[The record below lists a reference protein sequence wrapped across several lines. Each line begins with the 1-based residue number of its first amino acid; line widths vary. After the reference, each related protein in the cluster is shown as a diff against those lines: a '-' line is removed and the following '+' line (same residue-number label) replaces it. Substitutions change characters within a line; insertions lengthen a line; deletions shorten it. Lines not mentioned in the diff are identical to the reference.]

1 MAAII
6 KSRAEQLCLPLG
18 QNVAVQ
24 PRAMLRKWT
33 RTAAD
38 GAVAPRPLVQIEAP
52 RSVED
57 IPRTAPSS
65 QSKSPRR
72 CTPVELMPS
81 AAAMTLVSASSS
93 PATAR
98 KSGSAPEK
106 KYKCQFCNR
115 AFSRSEHR
123 SRHERSH
130 TKERPF
136 KCLKCRSTF
145 VRRDLLLRHDR
156 TVHAKDGGVPLH
168 SEVKRRTSTKAP
180 EVSPPG
186 PAASSMAM
194 DTATLEQIEASNDDI
209 VDIETAAMLMT
220 DFHHKAMASQEPEPV
235 PETQDATMSNTGPPL
250 MEPAAYTAPGQ
261 MSLPQMPWDS
271 MVPHSVNEPKHPA
284 QDSHPAFNSA
294 SALSSHAHQLPPI
307 MERQM
312 SGSDAL
318 PPSFQA
324 MNGSVPA
331 SGLGTPGALSPYPS
345 MLGPVS
351 PVDYRRSPGPS
362 QALTMTKAPQVE
374 SDEQCAKIYENIR
387 NADSENAL
395 LDTFHLPSLNTLNR
409 LLKTYFE
416 LFHPHLPFLHPATF
430 QPSEVSA
437 PLLLAVLSIG
447 ALYIFD
453 QDQAYM
459 LHIGSKVLV
468 NQFLQNKENFS
479 SRKCPLWTMQS
490 TLINMIFA
498 SWSGD
503 PKGLEWACSIKSLLA
518 NMVAGNRYELKL
530 RSEARGDVQPNHEEW
545 VEDEQ
550 CRRTYYAVYIFFGLL
565 TLTYNHTPAMGFNEF
580 DNLELPSSESL
591 WTMEVSD
598 DESWRERLAA
608 SKIITFR
615 QAHDNLFQGDPAQYS
630 AFATR
635 VMINALFLEVWY
647 HKRSPEALQDV
658 VTEYKL
664 RLALE
669 TWEKSLP
676 LCEPETVVVH
686 LSAPHKGHPLIFN
699 AMAMYR
705 NTRARLVVDLKSVQE
720 ALRYHD
726 SYEVA
731 AAMTHARDK
740 VQRSQEM
747 IKVIQECFDCIEV
760 AALQGIRWVARTSA
774 TNWSIEHPLT
784 GMDMMVILTLWLY
797 RLEHDEEPANEEELA
812 MYNKLRNL
820 FDDDS
825 VDVYGAKLSSTVA
838 RLWGSMIDEVVVWG
852 ITKLMGEAFKLHSQA
867 LVGYEDAMSS
877 RSGSATPSLA
887 TGGVQVLEMQVAY

>member
-1 MAAII
+1 M
-6 KSRAEQLCLPLG
+6 
-18 QNVAVQ
+18 
-24 PRAMLRKWT
+24 
-33 RTAAD
+33 
-38 GAVAPRPLVQIEAP
+38 
-52 RSVED
+52 
-57 IPRTAPSS
+57 
-65 QSKSPRR
+65 
-72 CTPVELMPS
+72 
-81 AAAMTLVSASSS
+81 
-93 PATAR
+93 
-98 KSGSAPEK
+98 
-106 KYKCQFCNR
+106 
-115 AFSRSEHR
+115 
-123 SRHERSH
+123 
-130 TKERPF
+130 
-136 KCLKCRSTF
+136 KCRSTF

-168 SEVKRRTSTKAP
+168 SEQKRRTSTKAA
-180 EVSPPG
+180 EVSAPG
-186 PAASSMAM
+186 PSKGAMPM
-194 DTATLEQIEASNDDI
+194 DTATLEQIEASSDGM
-209 VDIETAAMLMT
+209 VDIETAAMLMA
-220 DFHHKAMASQEPEPV
+220 DFHHKAMASQEPEITTEAPIS
-235 PETQDATMSNTGPPL
+235 PNGPAL
-250 MEPAAYTAPGQ
+250 LEPANAYPAPGQ

-271 MVPHSVNEPKHPA
+271 MVPHNSTEAKPQPTA
-284 QDSHPAFNSA
+284 ADSHPAFNSA
-294 SALSSHAHQLPPI
+294 SALSSHPHQLPPI

-318 PPSFQA
+318 APSFQS
-324 MNGSVPA
+324 MNGSGAV

-362 QALTMTKAPQVE
+362 QALTMTRAPQVD
-374 SDEQCAKIYENIR
+374 SDEQCARIYENIKHS
-387 NADSENAL
+387 DTEGAL

-409 LLKTYFE
+409 LLKTYFD
-416 LFHPHLPFLHPATF
+416 LFHHHLPFLHPATF
-430 QPSEVSA
+430 NPTEVSA

-490 TLINMIFA
+490 TLLNMIFA

-530 RSEARGDVQPNHEEW
+530 RSEAREGAQPNHKEW
-545 VEDEQ
+545 VVDEQ

-580 DNLELPSSESL
+580 DTLELPSSESM

-598 DESWRERLAA
+598 DESWRESLTA

-615 QAHDNLFQGDPAQYS
+615 QAHDNLFQGESARYS

-669 TWEKSLP
+669 TWEKSME
-676 LCEPETVVVH
+676 LCEPETVVVQ

-705 NTRARLVVDLKSVQE
+705 NTRARLVVDLKSIQE
-720 ALRYHD
+720 ALRYHE

-731 AAMTHARDK
+731 AAMTNARDK
-740 VQRSQEM
+740 VQRSPEM

-760 AALQGIRWVARTSA
+760 AAVQGIRWVARTSA
-774 TNWSIEHPLT
+774 TNWSIEHPLC
-784 GMDMMVILTLWLY
+784 GMDLMVILTLWLY
-797 RLEHDEEPANEEELA
+797 RLEHDEEPATEEELA

-852 ITKLMGEAFKLHSQA
+852 YVFLHLSVIDSALTVPSITKLMGEAFKLHSQA
-867 LVGYEDAMSS
+867 LVGYEDAMSEH
-877 RSGSATPSLA
+877 SGSATPSMA
-887 TGGVQVLEMQVAY
+887 PGGVQVLEMQVAY

>member
-1 MAAII
+1 
-6 KSRAEQLCLPLG
+6 
-18 QNVAVQ
+18 
-24 PRAMLRKWT
+24 
-33 RTAAD
+33 
-38 GAVAPRPLVQIEAP
+38 
-52 RSVED
+52 
-57 IPRTAPSS
+57 
-65 QSKSPRR
+65 
-72 CTPVELMPS
+72 
-81 AAAMTLVSASSS
+81 
-93 PATAR
+93 
-98 KSGSAPEK
+98 
-106 KYKCQFCNR
+106 
-115 AFSRSEHR
+115 
-123 SRHERSH
+123 
-130 TKERPF
+130 
-136 KCLKCRSTF
+136 

-156 TVHAKDGGVPLH
+156 TVHAKDGGAPLP
-168 SEVKRRTSTKAP
+168 SEQKRRTSNKAAEAGP
-180 EVSPPG
+180 SK
-186 PAASSMAM
+186 PAAPI
-194 DTATLEQIEASNDDI
+194 DTTQLAHIDDNEDDMVDADIEA
-209 VDIETAAMLMT
+209 AAMLMT
-220 DFHHKAMASQEPEPV
+220 DFHHRAMASQEPEMVPNHSEPV
-235 PETQDATMSNTGPPL
+235 ISPTGPSM
-250 MEPAAYTAPGQ
+250 MEPVVPYTAPGQ
-261 MSLPQMPWDS
+261 NMLPQMPWRDS
-271 MVPHSVNEPKHPA
+271 MVPQPETKSP
-284 QDSHPAFNSA
+284 SAFRT
-294 SALSSHAHQLPPI
+294 SALSSHPHQLPPL
-307 MERQM
+307 MERTM
-312 SGSDAL
+312 SGNDTLA
-318 PPSFQA
+318 PTFPS
-324 MNGSVPA
+324 MDGGN
-331 SGLGTPGALSPYPS
+331 GLGTPGALSPYPS

-351 PVDYRRSPGPS
+351 PVDYRKSPGPS
-362 QALTMTKAPQVE
+362 QALTMTRAPQLE
-374 SDEQCAKIYENIR
+374 SEDQCVRIYENIKQY
-387 NADSENAL
+387 DSENAL
-395 LDTFHLPSLNTLNR
+395 LETFHLPSLNTLNR
-409 LLKTYFE
+409 LLKTYFD
-416 LFHPHLPFLHPATF
+416 LFHHHLPFLHPATF
-430 QPSEVSA
+430 NPTEVSA

-490 TLINMIFA
+490 TLLNMIFS

-518 NMVAGNRYELKL
+518 NMVAGNRYELKI
-530 RSEARGDVQPNHEEW
+530 RTEAREGASPTHQEW
-545 VEDEQ
+545 VVDEQ

-580 DNLELPSSESL
+580 DTLELPSSESL

-598 DESWRERLAA
+598 EDAWRESVEQ

-615 QAHDNLFQGDPAQYS
+615 QAHDNLFQGETARYS

-669 TWEKSLP
+669 TWEKSLE
-676 LCEPETVVVH
+676 LCEPETVVVQ

-699 AMAMYR
+699 AMALYR
-705 NTRARLVVDLKSVQE
+705 NTRARLVVDLKSIQE

-731 AAMTHARDK
+731 AAMTNARDK

-760 AALQGIRWVARTSA
+760 AAVQGIRWVARTSA

-784 GMDMMVILTLWLY
+784 GMDLMVILTLWLY
-797 RLEHDEEPANEEELA
+797 RLEHDEEPATEEELA

-852 ITKLMGEAFKLHSQA
+852 YVHSTSNTYYIM
-867 LVGYEDAMSS
+867 L
-877 RSGSATPSLA
+877 T
-887 TGGVQVLEMQVAY
+887 

>member
-1 MAAII
+1 MTV
-6 KSRAEQLCLPLG
+6 LP
-18 QNVAVQ
+18 ATS
-24 PRAMLRKWT
+24 A
-33 RTAAD
+33 
-38 GAVAPRPLVQIEAP
+38 
-52 RSVED
+52 
-57 IPRTAPSS
+57 APSS
-65 QSKSPRR
+65 GRK
-72 CTPVELMPS
+72 
-81 AAAMTLVSASSS
+81 
-93 PATAR
+93 AT
-98 KSGSAPEK
+98 SAPEK

-168 SEVKRRTSTKAP
+168 SEVKRRAAPKGADGAGPSKASIP
-180 EVSPPG
+180 I
-186 PAASSMAM
+186 
-194 DTATLEQIEASNDDI
+194 DTATLEQIEASSDG
-209 VDIETAAMLMT
+209 M
-220 DFHHKAMASQEPEPV
+220 AMASQEPDFMADGH
-235 PETQDATMSNTGPPL
+235 ETVISPNGPAL
-250 MEPAAYTAPGQ
+250 LEPAVGYASGAV
-261 MSLPQMPWDS
+261 SLPQMPWDNLL
-271 MVPHSVNEPKHPA
+271 PHSVTEPKAHSISSSSVSGFH
-284 QDSHPAFNSA
+284 DSSMSFGTPSTIHQRQHQLEATKERQASA
-294 SALSSHAHQLPPI
+294 SDVLP
-307 MERQM
+307 
-312 SGSDAL
+312 SGFPSMNNSVTVSD
-318 PPSFQA
+318 
-324 MNGSVPA
+324 
-331 SGLGTPGALSPYPS
+331 LGTPGALSPYHGL
-345 MLGPVS
+345 LGPVS

-362 QALTMTKAPQVE
+362 QLLTMAKAPQIE
-374 SDEQCAKIYENIR
+374 SEEQCARVVNNIKR
-387 NADSENAL
+387 FDSEAAL
-395 LDTFHLPSLNTLNR
+395 LDTFRLPGLTVLNR
-409 LLKTYFE
+409 YLSTYFN
-416 LFHPHLPFLHPATF
+416 LFHHHLPFLHPASF
-430 QPSEVSA
+430 DPAEASA
-437 PLLLAVLSIG
+437 PLVLAVLSIG
-447 ALYIFD
+447 ALYTFE

-490 TLINMIFA
+490 TLLNMIFA

-530 RSEARGDVQPNHEEW
+530 RSEARGDTQPSHEEW
-545 VEDEQ
+545 IEDEG

-565 TLTYNHTPAMGFNEF
+565 TLTYNHTPAISFNEF
-580 DNLELPSSESL
+580 DSLELPSSESL
-591 WTMEVSD
+591 WNLEASD
-598 DESWRERLAA
+598 EESWRESLTA
-608 SKIITFR
+608 STIITFR
-615 QAHDNLFQGDPAQYS
+615 EAHDTLFQGDSARYS

-669 TWEKSLP
+669 TWEKSLDI
-676 LCEPETVVVH
+676 CQPETVVVQ

-705 NTRARLVVDLKSVQE
+705 NTRARLLVDLKTVQE

-731 AAMTHARDK
+731 AAMTNARDK
-740 VQRSQEM
+740 VKRSQEM

-774 TNWSIEHPLT
+774 TNWSIEHPLC
-784 GMDMMVILTLWLY
+784 GMDLMVILTLWLY
-797 RLEHDEEPANEEELA
+797 RLEHDEEPATEEELA

-825 VDVYGAKLSSTVA
+825 VDSYGAKLSSIVA

-867 LVGYEDAMSS
+867 LVGYEDACSS
-877 RSGSATPSLA
+877 RSGSATPSM
-887 TGGVQVLEMQVAY
+887 TPQVVPALEMQAAY

>member
-1 MAAII
+1 
-6 KSRAEQLCLPLG
+6 
-18 QNVAVQ
+18 
-24 PRAMLRKWT
+24 
-33 RTAAD
+33 
-38 GAVAPRPLVQIEAP
+38 
-52 RSVED
+52 
-57 IPRTAPSS
+57 
-65 QSKSPRR
+65 
-72 CTPVELMPS
+72 MPS
-81 AAAMTLVSASSS
+81 ADMTLVSASSAS
-93 PATAR
+93 PAATR
-98 KSGSAPEK
+98 KSGAAPEK

-168 SEVKRRTSTKAP
+168 SEVKRRTTTKAP
-180 EVSPPG
+180 EVSAPG
-186 PAASSMAM
+186 SSKGAMPM
-194 DTATLEQIEASNDDI
+194 DTATLEQIEATNDEMD
-209 VDIETAAMLMT
+209 DIETAAMLMT
-220 DFHHKAMASQEPEPV
+220 DFHHKAMASQEPEM
-235 PETQDATMSNTGPPL
+235 ATEAPISPNGPSRL
-250 MEPAAYTAPGQ
+250 EPSVSYAPGAV
-261 MSLPQMPWDS
+261 SLPQMPLWDS
-271 MVPHSVNEPKHPA
+271 MVPHSASESKTHPHA
-284 QDSHPAFNSA
+284 QSGPDSHPAFNSA
-294 SALSSHAHQLPPI
+294 SALSSHPHQLPPI

-312 SGSDAL
+312 SGSDTLA
-318 PPSFQA
+318 PTFPS
-324 MNGSVPA
+324 MNGSVPV
-331 SGLGTPGALSPYPS
+331 SGLATPGALSPYPS

-362 QALTMTKAPQVE
+362 QALTMTKAPQIE
-374 SDEQCAKIYENIR
+374 SEEECAKILENIKYY
-387 NADSENAL
+387 DSENAL
-395 LDTFHLPSLNTLNR
+395 LDTFHLPTLNTLNR
-409 LLKTYFE
+409 LLKTYFD
-416 LFHPHLPFLHPATF
+416 LFHHHLPFLHPASF
-430 QPSEVSA
+430 QPTEVAA

-479 SRKCPLWTMQS
+479 SRKCPLWTMQG
-490 TLINMIFA
+490 TLLNMIFA

-530 RSEARGDVQPNHEEW
+530 RTEAREGAQPNHEQW

-580 DNLELPSSESL
+580 DSLELPSSESL
-591 WTMEVSD
+591 WTIEVSD
-598 DESWRERLAA
+598 EDSWRESLAA

-615 QAHDNLFQGDPAQYS
+615 QAHDNLFQGEPARYS

-669 TWEKSLP
+669 TWEKSLE
-676 LCEPETVVVH
+676 LCEPETVVVQ

-699 AMAMYR
+699 AMALYR
-705 NTRARLVVDLKSVQE
+705 NTRTRLVVDLKSVQE

-731 AAMTHARDK
+731 AAMTNARDK

-760 AALQGIRWVARTSA
+760 AAVQGIRWVARTSA

-784 GMDMMVILTLWLY
+784 GMDLMVILTLWLY
-797 RLEHDEEPANEEELA
+797 RLEHDEEPATEEELA

-877 RSGSATPSLA
+877 RSGSATPSIA